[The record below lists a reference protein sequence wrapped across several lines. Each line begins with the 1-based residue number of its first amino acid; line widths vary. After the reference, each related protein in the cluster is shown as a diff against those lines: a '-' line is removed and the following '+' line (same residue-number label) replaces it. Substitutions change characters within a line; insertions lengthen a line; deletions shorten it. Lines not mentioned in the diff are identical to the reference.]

1 MNSMK
6 VKTVINRKTRYQKA
20 SLTIEAA
27 FVLPIFLY
35 FMLAFLFFIQIF
47 TVQEQIQSAITKM
60 GLNLAKSAYV
70 LKDFP
75 SMEEALTFDFSV
87 FGEDFDISLAK
98 LADELASQRV
108 LKGYAKK
115 YLDTNQMN
123 HSCIKGG
130 FDGIN
135 FYNSSL
141 LSGEDYID
149 IVVSYQIQ
157 IPIKVFIIKDMQMT
171 QRVRLRCWT
180 GHEVKPAYQT
190 ESNNKDETVF
200 IAVTGSV
207 YHKSETCS
215 HIKLSVREVQGIPTG
230 FKNDNGGLYK
240 PCEACCTGSEVK
252 QGTYFI
258 TSDGTRYHTRRDC
271 SKIKRSV
278 TEISLSE
285 VGNRTPCKRCF
296 D

>member
-1 MNSMK
+1 MK
-6 VKTVINRKTRYQKA
+6 EMVANAVSNKNNRIRQA

-75 SMEEALTFDFSV
+75 SMEESLTFDFTV
-87 FGEDFDISLAK
+87 LGEGFDISLAE
-98 LADELASQRV
+98 LADEMASQRV
-108 LKGYAKK
+108 LKLYAKK
-115 YLDTNQMN
+115 YLDTGQIN
-123 HSCIKGG
+123 HSCIKNG

-149 IVVSYQIQ
+149 IVVSYQIH
-157 IPIKVFIIKDMQMT
+157 IPIKIFILKDMQMT
-171 QRVRLRCWT
+171 QRVRLRSWT
-180 GHEVKPAYQT
+180 GFNVKAAYQT
-190 ESNNKDETVF
+190 EDNKKETTVF
-200 IAVTGSV
+200 IAATGSV

-215 HIKLSVREVQGIPTG
+215 HIKLSVREVQGIPTDLR
-230 FKNDNGGLYK
+230 NENGAIYK
-240 PCEACCTGSEVK
+240 PCEACCN
-252 QGTYFI
+252 GTEDKLGTFYI
-258 TSDGTRYHTRRDC
+258 TSNGTRYHTKRDC

-278 TEISLSE
+278 TEIPLSE
-285 VGNRTPCKRCF
+285 VGDRSPCKRCY